1 MDLIIFLKKKCKPL
15 EVLCLNK
22 IMTHSNF
29 NSPSRDLHM
38 DSYAYDIL
46 GGRKKPPKI
55 KNSWGGKR
63 IESKIIL
70 RNHYLWCKA
79 NGRDVSWYNK

>member
-1 MDLIIFLKKKCKPL
+1 M
-15 EVLCLNK
+15 N
-22 IMTHSNF
+22 
-29 NSPSRDLHM
+29 
-38 DSYAYDIL
+38 SYAYSIL

-79 NGRDVSWYNK
+79 NGRDVSWYNKRKEL

>member
-29 NSPSRDLHM
+29 TSPSRVHM
-38 DSYAYDIL
+38 NSYACSIL

-63 IESKIIL
+63 SESKIIL